1 MSTMRKHSQ
10 ILPHEI
16 ADKNWGT
23 QKRDSIKSLYLN
35 MAKKADKVKNTD
47 VLRPVG
53 LLGWYKMAYHM
64 CPSIYRGGEKTDWAD
79 LKNKDG
85 RLQI

>member
-1 MSTMRKHSQ
+1 
-10 ILPHEI
+10 
-16 ADKNWGT
+16 
-23 QKRDSIKSLYLN
+23 
-35 MAKKADKVKNTD
+35 MAKKADKVKNSD
-47 VLRPVG
+47 VLQPVG
-53 LLGWYKMAYHM
+53 LLGWYKMADHM